1 MRSSHL
7 LECGVTLLAGA
18 TWLMWEYNVITDA
31 EAATALFAAVVALW
45 TTLIYNVVRD
55 RSTRRSG

>member
-1 MRSSHL
+1 
-7 LECGVTLLAGA
+7 
-18 TWLMWEYNVITDA
+18 MWEYNVITDA